1 MNNLK
6 SLVTMGTVSLLI
18 LGGGVWLVMR
28 SQPVQMASNQG
39 AVLGVGEQTFDWG
52 TIQLNGGEVKR
63 SFEIENKGNAEL
75 QLANLKTSCMCT
87 KARLIVESEAGPW
100 FAMHSQSQ
108 WVGKVPPGKKAQVE
122 VVFDPAF
129 HGPSGVGAISRT
141 VTMQTNDPNR
151 SSLEFRLSANVV
163 SQ

>member
-1 MNNLK
+1 MNDFKTIAIFGLA
-6 SLVTMGTVSLLI
+6 TVLI

-28 SQPVQMASNQG
+28 NQPVQIASNQG
-39 AVLGVGEQTFDWG
+39 AVLGVGEQAFDWG
-52 TIQLNGGEVKR
+52 TIQLNGGEVTR
-63 SFEIENKGNAEL
+63 SFEIENKGDSQL
-75 QLANLKTSCMCT
+75 QIANLKTSCMCT
-87 KARLIVESEAGPW
+87 KARLVVESEAGPW

-108 WVGKVPPGKKAQVE
+108 WIGKVPPGKKAQVE

-163 SQ
+163 NQ

>member
-1 MNNLK
+1 
-6 SLVTMGTVSLLI
+6 MGVVSLLI

-28 SQPVQMASNQG
+28 NQPVQVQSSQG
-39 AVLGVGEQTFDWG
+39 AVLGVGERVFDWG
-52 TIQLNGGEVKR
+52 TIPLNGGEVTR

-87 KARLIVESEAGPW
+87 KARLIVGSEAGPW

-129 HGPSGVGAISRT
+129 HGPSGVGAIQRT
-141 VTMQTNDPNR
+141 VTMQTNDPNQ